1 MELKIEKCPKCG
13 KINTIIP
20 SNNPLVPSVCNYC
33 ITSSLQW
40 DNVEHGD
47 FFCRTY
53 NLPFKPDLWLKL
65 SKVYK
70 NDVFK
75 EYVQEIAMAH
85 KDTLYYNTPTSDL
98 WKRANE
104 EWKLV
109 LTHEELMERIQ
120 PIKEGY
126 VLRNKIKW
134 GSDYTF
140 QELIELENLFVNTL
154 KANDITN
161 PMQIDAIKKAC
172 KLSITLNRA
181 INGGDSKEI
190 NELSKAYQNF
200 IKTAKIDEIITAASQ
215 DVISNVAELVDFI
228 EKNGYQF
235 KYYDGVERDIVDK
248 SITDIKQYIRR
259 LVTDATGLEI
269 VFESINNALK
279 VEDETK
285 AEANSYSKVPLE
297 ELYDSALAK
306 RNEQFDE
313 ELESENIED
322 FNDSDFEED
331 EDERFG

>member
-33 ITSSLQW
+33 VTSSLQW

-248 SITDIKQYIRR
+248 SIIDIKQYIRR

-297 ELYDSALAK
+297 ELYDNALAK